1 MLVLVAL
8 VTSLGAVSTAAADD
22 CVTLGGFINAGLECE
37 ITNVVPV
44 VKTGTFAIAETLHFT
59 DGGQVKVG
67 AAGITINITGG
78 GFIMD
83 GNTLIDGNI
92 DGCNTGAAITVALT
106 SGNVN
111 LKPLSI
117 VRSNSCSGGFIQ
129 ITTGTRGT
137 VDIDGLVESVGSM
150 TGTGANQKP
159 GGGPITTGRVRLVV
173 GDDGVVSSR
182 GLDPGA
188 DLVHLEAA
196 RSWSTGSWN
205 PRGPPHRAEQS
216 GQ

>member
-1 MLVLVAL
+1 MAVLTLVAL
-8 VTSLGAVSTAAADD
+8 VASLGAVSTAAADD
-22 CVTLGGFINAGLECE
+22 CVSLGGFINAGLECE
-37 ITNVVPV
+37 ITSVVPV

-59 DGGQVKVG
+59 DGGQLRVG

-83 GNTLIDGNI
+83 GNTLIDGNV

-106 SGNVN
+106 SGNVD

-137 VDIDGLVESVGSM
+137 VDIDGLVEWWQHDGHRREPE
-150 TGTGANQKP
+150 A
-159 GGGPITTGRVRLVV
+159 GRRAR
-173 GDDGVVSSR
+173 SR
-182 GLDPGA
+182 SRPGA
-188 DLVHLEAA
+188 PSSSVTTA
-196 RSWSTGSWN
+196 W
-205 PRGPPHRAEQS
+205 
-216 GQ
+216 